1 MMPHIYEQPDL
12 PQLLQRELTRG
23 QADPRWRRWLAPQLS
38 YGRHAGPAR
47 SDAQLAAVAIVF
59 YQQHSA
65 WHVPLT
71 VRPAGLRT
79 HAGQVSFPGGGLEA
93 GENSR
98 NAAHRELVEELFA
111 DRQPADVNVDW
122 LGALAPLHVFVS
134 NMLVTPWVGVLRDRP
149 DWQPQPAEVE
159 QVLPL
164 PLELL
169 LGDDQP
175 DEMTVRRGSLAFS
188 APRLMVNGIEVWGS
202 TAVLLG
208 ELRGW
213 LRRLAAGEETA

>member
-1 MMPHIYEQPDL
+1 MPHIHEHPNL
-12 PQLLQRELTRG
+12 PQLLQRELASG
-23 QADPRWRRWLAPQLS
+23 YADPRWRRWLAPQLS

-47 SDAQLAAVAIVF
+47 SDARRAAVAIVF

-65 WHVPLT
+65 WHMPLT

-79 HAGQVSFPGGGLEA
+79 HAGQVSFPGGALEA

-98 NAAHRELVEELFA
+98 DAAHRELVEELFA

-122 LGALAPLHVFVS
+122 LGELAPLYVFVS
-134 NMLVTPWVGVLRDRP
+134 NRLVAPWVGVLHDRP

-164 PLELL
+164 SLELL

-188 APRLMVNGIEVWGS
+188 APRLMVNGIAVWGS

-213 LRRLAAGEETA
+213 LRRLAAGEKTT

>member
-1 MMPHIYEQPDL
+1 MMPHIYAHPDL
-12 PQLLQRELTRG
+12 PKLLQRELTNG
-23 QADPRWRRWLAPQLS
+23 QADPRWRHWLAPQLS

-47 SDAQLAAVAIVF
+47 SDARLAAVAIVF
-59 YQQHSA
+59 YQQRSA

-71 VRPAGLRT
+71 VRPASLRT
-79 HAGQVSFPGGGLEA
+79 HAGQVSFPGGVLEA

-98 NAAHRELVEELFA
+98 DAAHRELVEELFA
-111 DRQPADVNVDW
+111 DRQPTEVNVDW
-122 LGALAPLHVFVS
+122 LEALAPLHVFVS
-134 NMLVTPWVGVLRDRP
+134 NRLVTPWVGVLRDRP
-149 DWQPQPAEVE
+149 DWRPQPAEVE

-164 PLELL
+164 SLELL

-188 APRLMVNGIEVWGS
+188 APRLMVDGIEVWGS